1 MNRLLRDSFLHKGYT
16 YEYLTDIFRDVYGQ
30 NYIFEDEGQLVLALK
45 KIHDAG
51 RHVVVYPDFD
61 MDGISAGCILY
72 AGLSLFG
79 FRVSLFAPRTDRGY
93 GMEPEDVERLVSEF
107 PDASAVITCDVG
119 IAAMDAIA
127 RARSHGLEVLVTD
140 HHPET
145 MRTSASVIVDP
156 SRIGSQAEFKCV
168 CGAYVALHVMRLY
181 ADLTGNEAVKALIE
195 KLTLFAG
202 LGSRGDAMPVIHDT
216 RSVVRRSVELFNQL
230 LDCEDVSEFFG
241 CSVEMLPDVYVAPFE
256 NLRALHY
263 YMLREGK
270 VQGGDLTEETYDFK
284 YCPLF
289 NSIKRMGSDIRLLYD
304 LLYTRY
310 PWERNTEREDLCSW
324 IVENNETRKAAI
336 KQIYESLAQDASQA
350 YAPYIYLADAKPG
363 LLGPLASKFLEL
375 TGKPCL
381 VLRPDGDGYSGSGR
395 TPQGFDRTKN
405 GAFTFPGVKAD
416 GHENAFGA
424 HVPKK
429 LLKDVRDAMERGF
442 LAMPSGT
449 GVPGEYYVLGMNG
462 RQCLGDY
469 DFSITRPDDFDVCF
483 EYAHEIDRFR
493 PFGQGLEEP
502 EFALAFTPRDVLG
515 SRVMG
520 SSQTHLR
527 LSLDH
532 AITVVWFN
540 GAGFLEKLSAARP
553 EDVFR
558 IAGKFR
564 INRFNGSEYLQFQ
577 VDHEISC

>member
-45 KIHDAG
+45 KIHDSG

-107 PDASAVITCDVG
+107 PDVSAVITCDVG

-127 RARSHGLEVLVTD
+127 RARSHGLKVLVTD

-156 SRIGSQAEFKCV
+156 SRIGSQAEFKGV

-350 YAPYIYLADAKPG
+350 YAPYIYLADAKPAG
-363 LLGPLASKFLEL
+363 IEVPGAYRETLFGPAARRERVF
-375 TGKPCL
+375 
-381 VLRPDGDGYSGSGR
+381 RFR
-395 TPQGFDRTKN
+395 
-405 GAFTFPGVKAD
+405 AHAPGV
-416 GHENAFGA
+416 
-424 HVPKK
+424 
-429 LLKDVRDAMERGF
+429 
-442 LAMPSGT
+442 
-449 GVPGEYYVLGMNG
+449 
-462 RQCLGDY
+462 
-469 DFSITRPDDFDVCF
+469 
-483 EYAHEIDRFR
+483 
-493 PFGQGLEEP
+493 
-502 EFALAFTPRDVLG
+502 
-515 SRVMG
+515 
-520 SSQTHLR
+520 
-527 LSLDH
+527 
-532 AITVVWFN
+532 
-540 GAGFLEKLSAARP
+540 
-553 EDVFR
+553 
-558 IAGKFR
+558 
-564 INRFNGSEYLQFQ
+564 
-577 VDHEISC
+577 